1 MERKGIVFKLK
12 KNSTIVMTGEFEFT
26 EIVRRPEHVVGEEAY
41 FNRADVLPPKR
52 LRFLA
57 AAASFIVLAL
67 LVTALWRPLFTVPA
81 VYAYVGV
88 DVNPSVEFAV
98 DDKGRVLEAQGMDDT
113 ACSLLARISAEN
125 NPVTEVLQDYYD
137 VCVAEGYLNGGY
149 FIIGLTK
156 AGDEELDPAFVS
168 QMTEWARIRAED
180 AALEADLFVI
190 ECEPALR
197 RQAASA
203 GLSAAE
209 LTIVEEAR
217 RAGIHMDRQAVR
229 DQGLARAAE
238 RSGCDFREVARGIA
252 VASHMHAHRWGRTD
266 DDPEERRVP
275 GQERKPDVPPGRQG
289 PTQSDST
296 EGKPGKPK
304 DAGFSPG
311 DCTAPGQKRKPDEPP
326 GQQGPKERPNS
337 SQFSPGKG
345 KQPTGPPGL
354 NKDPGRP
361 SQPDAQSAV
370 NRSR

>member
-26 EIVRRPEHVVGEEAY
+26 EIVRRPEHVAGEEAY
-41 FNRADVLPPKR
+41 FSRTDVVSPKR
-52 LRFLA
+52 FRFLA

-98 DDKGRVLEAQGMDDT
+98 DDQGRVLEASGMDDT
-113 ACSLLARISAEN
+113 ARSLLARISPDD
-125 NPVTEVLQDYYD
+125 NPVTEVLQDYYN
-137 VCVAEGYLNGGY
+137 VCVSEGYLNGGH

-156 AGDEELDPAFVS
+156 AGDQELDPAFVS

-209 LTIVEEAR
+209 LAIVEEAR
-217 RAGIHMDRQAVR
+217 RSGINVDRKAVR
-229 DQGLARAAE
+229 DQGLARAVE

-266 DDPEERRVP
+266 DDPE
-275 GQERKPDVPPGRQG
+275 GG
-289 PTQSDST
+289 
-296 EGKPGKPK
+296 
-304 DAGFSPG
+304 ASPG
-311 DCTAPGQKRKPDEPP
+311 PDQTPAAVQGRHQNGAANGAQPNRAGGNPTVEKLPVSEPEAEAPEAEESEPKRSGWSDESGRSRGSEDWTAPPRGNGDDPVGDRSGEC
-326 GQQGPKERPNS
+326 RRNS
-337 SQFSPGKG
+337 
-345 KQPTGPPGL
+345 
-354 NKDPGRP
+354 R
-361 SQPDAQSAV
+361 
-370 NRSR
+370 

>member
-26 EIVRRPEHVVGEEAY
+26 EIVRRPEHVVGEEAC
-41 FNRADVLPPKR
+41 FSRTDVVPPKR

-98 DDKGRVLEAQGMDDT
+98 DDQGRVLEARGMDDT
-113 ACSLLARISAEN
+113 ACSLLSRISAEN
-125 NPVTEVLQDYYD
+125 NPVTDVLQDYYD
-137 VCVAEGYLNGGY
+137 VCVAEGYLNGGH

-180 AALEADLFVI
+180 AAFEADLFVI
-190 ECEPALR
+190 ECDPALR

-209 LTIVEEAR
+209 LAIVEEAR

-252 VASHMHAHRWGRTD
+252 VASHMHAHKRGWTD
-266 DDPEERRVP
+266 GDPEEMTAP
-275 GQERKPDVPPGRQG
+275 GQKRKPDVPPGRQG
-289 PTQSDST
+289 QQESDLR
-296 EGKPGKPK
+296 EGEPKRPNDDGPGVWTP
-304 DAGFSPG
+304 
-311 DCTAPGQKRKPDEPP
+311 PGQKRKPDEPP
-326 GQQGPKERPNS
+326 GRQGSRPDG

-345 KQPTGPPGL
+345 KQPAGPPGL
-354 NKDPGRP
+354 KNKDPGRSSRP
-361 SQPDAQSAV
+361 EC
-370 NRSR
+370 RSEINGSR